1 MMDYRFLFHLLA
13 GFLLVVFGISSC
25 QSFLRWRTK
34 YNLAVLVVDILLFIG
49 TILNFFYPNSLK
61 FIGES
66 GAQPLFVAIFVVC
79 LLVFLSY
86 PYISEFLS
94 RRNTKNK

>member
-1 MMDYRFLFHLLA
+1 MIDYRILFHLLA
-13 GFLLVVFGISSC
+13 GFILVVICMSAC
-25 QSFLRWRTK
+25 QRFVRWRTK
-34 YNLAVLVVDILLFIG
+34 YNLAVLVVYILLLIG

-66 GAQPLFVAIFVVC
+66 GAQPLFVTIFMVC
-79 LLVFLSY
+79 LLVFLLY

-94 RRNTKNK
+94 QRRKKGK